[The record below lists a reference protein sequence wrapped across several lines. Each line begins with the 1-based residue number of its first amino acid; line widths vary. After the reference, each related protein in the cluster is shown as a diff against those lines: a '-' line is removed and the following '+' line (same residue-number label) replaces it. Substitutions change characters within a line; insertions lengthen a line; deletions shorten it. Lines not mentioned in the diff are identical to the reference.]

1 MAFKMDAS
9 QLKIAEKLIILND
22 RAAGMLT
29 RIYNIKKACADPK
42 SKPAFLS
49 DKQMEG
55 AIKHIVRKFPVV
67 DTRSNSSTFQY
78 VQSMKQDIIKSLS
91 LYYYTFADLLE
102 LKDHIMQLL
111 TNMDACQC
119 HLDISLNFDLTAGY
133 LNLVVNLIT
142 LMILLSRVEDRKA
155 VLGLFNAAYDLQN
168 GQSEASFPRLGQ
180 MILDYEQPLKKLH
193 EDLSPLN
200 RLIFSALTS
209 LAKVYMRRNVTAD
222 FWRKSNIFSMTV
234 SPQQILYAAQTDTM
248 TCEYLSLD
256 VMDRWIMLC
265 STICHT
271 TLLTNQVIHHL
282 WQSSLQMGLC
292 VRLFR
297 DEIFS
302 VHSETQQFLESFK
315 GNNKRVQDVKDCYSI
330 ALQTC
335 ATVHADRRRYLRSA
349 LKELVLLM
357 KDQPGL
363 LGPKILFVW
372 MALSYSRDEVVWLL
386 RHINEWPSSNKKG
399 HKQTDELGDRQLPE
413 LLHFMLELRELVF
426 KHKGVIDRY
435 YTQYVNSYDA
445 IVTAE
450 LISKL
455 RDVPEDDAILLRDF
469 AANIGNINSDTN
481 FSALRMDWAR
491 VQARTSMARYQFQL
505 QQNEKFAVQMNTTVF
520 HLKMID
526 HQEELLK
533 ETSDLSIYCFYNR
546 LMELQ
551 WAGCLQLPAQCRYSL
566 SFARICSHFP
576 SALHNMCP
584 EEKSYVI
591 EKSLGMCNLV
601 LEDVCR
607 ATGEFLAKLCASE
620 LALSEQTSPGTIAE
634 NFRKQLQINQ
644 KSKNQSIKEVFQPAG
659 EESHRVDRFNLT
671 YEDKLQTT
679 LMELCAAISMNR
691 QIVVADH
698 IFAPREYLC
707 QHLELK
713 FVDLLHEML
722 FSGSNGIN
730 PPLPRRP
737 SEMLMALQA
746 YMTVLQNADTC
757 ELRCLAQI
765 IGPYGV
771 KYLSERLIWHV
782 ASQINELNKI
792 VLAYKEPLQTAR
804 TKFDQADMMR
814 EVLNLLSQESKD
826 KKSQPGSSSAADAIL
841 QRTIIIGQICSFRD
855 ALHSALRQV
864 IAQRLPFLQA
874 SFNNL
879 YESLDDAGKIAI
891 GELSAAMG
899 VCGPVDIALANAVQH
914 QNSQTNPEEHYL
926 LSCLLLVA
934 ISICLPRL
942 AVNPLSAYKP
952 SIKASLNNSHCI
964 PVAVNTMAG
973 ALFHLHNRNDT
984 QMRMKEFLA
993 LASSCILRMAQEA
1006 DGREEMI
1013 QNQAMLYVILEKLVQ
1028 GSSWLSLDILEDC
1041 FPYSLIRTAY
1051 QQAYEIDAQ
1060 PQGESK

>member
-102 LKDHIMQLL
+102 LKDHIVQLL

-256 VMDRWIMLC
+256 VMDRWVMLC

-292 VRLFR
+292 IRLF
-297 DEIFS
+297 
-302 VHSETQQFLESFK
+302 
-315 GNNKRVQDVKDCYSI
+315 
-330 ALQTC
+330 
-335 ATVHADRRRYLRSA
+335 
-349 LKELVLLM
+349 
-357 KDQPGL
+357 
-363 LGPKILFVW
+363 
-372 MALSYSRDEVVWLL
+372 RDEVVWLL

-526 HQEELLK
+526 HQEELLR

-644 KSKNQSIKEVFQPAG
+644 KGKNQSIKEVFQPAG
-659 EESHRVDRFNLT
+659 EESHRVDRLNLT

-679 LMELCAAISMNR
+679 LMELCAAVSMNR

-757 ELRCLAQI
+757 VTLDITRLFNSALLQQTQGLDSRNKETLTALYTKWYLEVLLRKASTGHMVWSDHLKAMVSSATEPLPFFPEQYSDPLELRCLAQI

-874 SFNNL
+874 SFSNL
-879 YESLDDAGKIAI
+879 YESLDDVGKVAI

-1028 GSSWLSLDILEDC
+1028 GSSWLTLDILEDC